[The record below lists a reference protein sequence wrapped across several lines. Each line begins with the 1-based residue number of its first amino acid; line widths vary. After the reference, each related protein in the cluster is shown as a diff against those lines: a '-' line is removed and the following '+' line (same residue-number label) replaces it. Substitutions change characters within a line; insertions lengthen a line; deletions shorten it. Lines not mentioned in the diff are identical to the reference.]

1 METRSKNNCRVIVG
15 SNPGL
20 HYRGIFKYLSQEIHD
35 CFMIWFYQLSQYNQI
50 ILLYSPQ
57 TQHHFFS
64 RKVPPSLMIA
74 LALQQSLAFSAK
86 LVPIRNHPTAF
97 TPFIHDCFSFAL
109 VTHVLHHILIME
121 MQYFRL
127 TLMFVLP
134 CLQAGILSIPNWGR
148 RQQPLGRD
156 LGSTTWLY
164 IPIYARQTN
173 QSKNREEI
181 RLVGWEQ
188 QLGKAHAQTGII

>member
-1 METRSKNNCRVIVG
+1 MLEVTQDCTLWFGFINWVNKT
-15 SNPGL
+15 
-20 HYRGIFKYLSQEIHD
+20 KLSCYTPQ
-35 CFMIWFYQLSQYNQI
+35 
-50 ILLYSPQ
+50 Q

-64 RKVPPSLMIA
+64 RNVPPSLMIA
-74 LALQQSLAFSAK
+74 LALPQSLAFSAK

-109 VTHVLHHILIME
+109 VPHVLHHILIME

-164 IPIYARQTN
+164 IPIHERQTN
-173 QSKNREEI
+173 QSKNRKEI